1 MEAGHQV
8 LVRMREARL
17 KQGGDKQDLVVKT
30 SDLELKDPDN
40 PKMHHLGRTQ
50 TYPTLRNRKHSLPDY
65 PYS

>member
-50 TYPTLRNRKHSLPDY
+50 T
-65 PYS
+65 